1 MALADVV
8 QDLVNGIALGGQY
21 ALLALGL
28 AVVFSVLGL
37 INFAHGELITIP
49 SYAMLGLYSLGA
61 PWLVMVAGA
70 LVSGPLAAVLM
81 ERIAFRP
88 VRNADATT
96 MLLTSFGVVIVV
108 QSLLATFVS
117 ARPKAVPQP
126 EWLSEAVSI
135 AGISLRWQQ
144 ILAIVITAVALFGM
158 RALLKRSFIGIAMQ
172 AAAQDFDATRLM
184 GIKANRVIS
193 ATFAISGLL
202 AAAAAVIYLAR
213 SGTVQPTMGLTP
225 VLFAFVA
232 TVLGGIGDL
241 RGAVAGGFLLG
252 IVEALL
258 RSWLPADLT
267 GYTPAFLFAAVAT
280 VLILRPQGLFK
291 PRSAVRV

>member
-1 MALADVV
+1 
-8 QDLVNGIALGGQY
+8 
-21 ALLALGL
+21 
-28 AVVFSVLGL
+28 
-37 INFAHGELITIP
+37 
-49 SYAMLGLYSLGA
+49 
-61 PWLVMVAGA
+61 
-70 LVSGPLAAVLM
+70 
-81 ERIAFRP
+81 
-88 VRNADATT
+88 

-117 ARPKAVPQP
+117 ARPRAVPQP

-144 ILAIVITAVALFGM
+144 ILAILITAVALFGM

-252 IVEALL
+252 IVEAVASFVAAGRSHRLHAGLPVRGCRRAAHRQAPGSLQAEIGGTRMRPDRSPRTMIPSDAAAL
-258 RSWLPADLT
+258 RDRRGRLARIRAQRGTLGRASS
-267 GYTPAFLFAAVAT
+267 
-280 VLILRPQGLFK
+280 
-291 PRSAVRV
+291 PR